1 MKTIGIVGIAKN
13 TGKTTTTNALI
24 EYLYQQDAKI
34 CVTSIGYDG
43 EEIDNI
49 TALPKP
55 RISLNA
61 GTLVVTASDC
71 VAPQAESYRI
81 LRQTDIHTV
90 LGNIQICQTEK
101 PVNAIV
107 AGPKTGDDLQKVMG
121 MLQDFACD
129 VLLVDGA
136 LNRVAPFVKVENL
149 VIAVGP
155 SANHN
160 LDELAQEIKLIVDLT
175 RVPVWQCKGA
185 PCKGA
190 PFRFPG
196 KSAAGSQSVNVDP
209 QKKAIWVHGPVY
221 ARTLHTKIEDFCRNT
236 PVSALIIESAL
247 HLLSGSEY
255 RDIQRFMQYLR
266 KTGLDLYTQKQI
278 RLSGLTI
285 NPAYPVPVKNGLNT
299 YELRYVDEQ
308 IFKEKLQALLDHK
321 SLIINVKH
329 ESVEPLLEQVM

>member
-24 EYLYQQDAKI
+24 EYLYQKSTPF

-55 RISLNA
+55 RIGLNT

-71 VAPQAESYRI
+71 IAPQAESYRI
-81 LRQTDIHTV
+81 LRQTDIPTV
-90 LGNIQICQTEK
+90 LGSLQICQAEK

-155 SANHN
+155 AANHN
-160 LDELAQEIKLIVDLT
+160 LDELAGEVKLMIDLT
-175 RVPVWQCKGA
+175 RLPVWPVA
-185 PCKGA
+185 
-190 PFRFPG
+190 FPM
-196 KSAAGSQSVNVDP
+196 KSAAGSHGVHVDP
-209 QKKAIWVHGPVY
+209 QHKAVWVHGPVY
-221 ARTLHTKIEDFCRNT
+221 ANTLHKKIADFCRNT
-236 PVSALIIESAL
+236 PVSALIIESVL
-247 HLLSGSEY
+247 HLLSGSEP
-255 RDIQRFMQYLR
+255 REIQRFVHNLR
-266 KTGLDLYTQKQI
+266 KDDIDLYVQKQI
-278 RLSGLTI
+278 RLLGLTI
-285 NPAYPVPVKNGLNT
+285 NPAYPVPVKKGLNT
-299 YELRYVDEQ
+299 YQLRYVDEQ
-308 IFKEKLQALLDHK
+308 LFKEKLQARLNHEN
-321 SLIINVKH
+321 LIINVKK
-329 ESVEPLLEQVM
+329 ESAEPLLERVV